1 MTRMD
6 EIFEMTDEELA
17 HIVRAAS
24 LAAQEELK
32 EKARKWILDNSDLAT
47 SQSLCWMN
55 NSNPGE
61 LLEILK

>member
-32 EKARKWILDNSDLAT
+32 EKARKWIVSHSIFTVGQPMRWMQDSD
-47 SQSLCWMN
+47 
-55 NSNPGE
+55 PDE

>member
-6 EIFEMTDEELA
+6 DIFEMTDEELA

-32 EKARKWILDNSDLAT
+32 EKARKWILGNADLAT
-47 SQSLCWMN
+47 GRSLCWMKD
-55 NSNPGE
+55 SDPGE